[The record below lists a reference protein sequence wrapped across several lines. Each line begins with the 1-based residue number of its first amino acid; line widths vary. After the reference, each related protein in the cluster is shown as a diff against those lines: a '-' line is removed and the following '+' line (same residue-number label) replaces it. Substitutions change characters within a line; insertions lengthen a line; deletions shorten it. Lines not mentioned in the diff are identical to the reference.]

1 MNIDFLEA
9 LEEMARERGIDREA
23 AYEAMEKGI
32 AAAYQ
37 AEYGG
42 EEPPEVHIDRRSG
55 EIYVN
60 GKPFDLASLG
70 RIATRKAENVF
81 RQEILRR
88 RREVLYEM
96 YSARIGEIINGSVH
110 RFEGRNVW
118 LNLGE
123 AEALLPESERIP
135 GERYITGRRL
145 RAYLY
150 QVEKTQG
157 DPRIYVSRAHP
168 QFVAKL
174 LELEVP
180 EIEQG
185 LLEVVRVA
193 RAPGVRAKVLMR
205 ALDPRIDPVGTCV
218 GAGGVRIRAVSRE
231 LAGEKV
237 DIVRWSEDPSEL
249 IKASLAPATVLDVQ
263 VEEDTKRALVT
274 VPKAELS
281 LAIGRDGHNVALA
294 AKLTGYDI
302 EVRSPSGEEPTA
314 S

>member
-32 AAAYQ
+32 AAAYLV
-37 AEYGG
+37 EYGG

-55 EIYVN
+55 DIYVN
-60 GKPFDLASLG
+60 GKPFDLGSLG
-70 RIATRKAENVF
+70 RIATRRAENVF

-88 RREVLYEM
+88 RREALYDM
-96 YSARIGEIINGSVH
+96 YSARIGEILNGSVH

-118 LNLGE
+118 INLGE
-123 AEALLPESERIP
+123 AEALLPEEERIP
-135 GERYITGRRL
+135 GERYIPGRRL
-145 RAYLY
+145 RAYLFK
-150 QVEKTQG
+150 VEKTQG

-185 LLEVVRVA
+185 LLEVVKVA
-193 RAPGVRAKVLMR
+193 RVPGVRSKVLVR
-205 ALDPRIDPVGTCV
+205 VLDPRIDPVGTCV

-237 DIVRWSEDPSEL
+237 DIIRWSEDVRD
-249 IKASLAPATVLDVQ
+249 IIRGSLAPASVIDIELDQ
-263 VEEDTKRALVT
+263 EERKAVVT
-274 VPKAELS
+274 VPGSEMS
-281 LAIGRDGHNVALA
+281 LAIGRDGHNVELA
-294 AKLTGYDI
+294 AKVTGYDI
-302 EVRSPSGEEPTA
+302 EIRAPSGEESA
-314 S
+314 RS